1 MKVIFA
7 IGRPI
12 RLSAGFLEP
21 EEKGE
26 LLMKEEVDLDEGVS
40 GKSLFDFNDYFE
52 EFGIDFDSLEDFEG
66 KGILGLDI
74 DILKRQA
81 VYLPFRLPKK
91 GDLLLFKRFLISDEE
106 FGAKFIFPYEDVET
120 SRLIPLVFDFGD
132 FCGAESLLVGFFYVK
147 DGENLDSVREFL
159 NVELKKV
166 PRGKEPLFLKELEAA
181 LTEGRIPFGSKI
193 PGSLSFHPAVPL
205 EAEFEEHYE
214 ALIVENRREEI
225 ECYSLEIKTE
235 REIIEV

>member
-1 MKVIFA
+1 MKVILA
-7 IGRPI
+7 IGRPV
-12 RLSAGFLEP
+12 RLAAGFISP

-66 KGILGLDI
+66 KDILGLDV
-74 DILKRQA
+74 DRLKKQA

-106 FGAKFIFPYEDVET
+106 FGAKFIFPYDNLEP
-120 SRLIPLVFDFGD
+120 SKLIPLVFDFGD
-132 FCGAESLLVGFFYVK
+132 FCGAESLLVGFFYIK
-147 DGENLDSVREFL
+147 GDDNLEGLREFL
-159 NVELKKV
+159 NVELKKL
-166 PRGKEPLFLKELEAA
+166 PRGKEPLFLKELDAA
-181 LTEGRIPFGSKI
+181 LTEGRLPFGPKI
-193 PGSLSFHPAVPL
+193 PGEISFHPAVPL

-214 ALIVENRREEI
+214 VLVIENRAGET

-235 REIIEV
+235 RPIIEI